1 MIREL
6 IGGVY
11 FGKRQENAA
20 GEAYDTT
27 EYSVEQVQRVAR
39 LQEFSLLIANHTR
52 LFIQL
57 IKQMG
62 GYFVFIYTSNQT
74 LGYLFFNI
82 IHP

>member
-52 LFIQL
+52 LYTPVTRHLDTSSL
-57 IKQMG
+57 I
-62 GYFVFIYTSNQT
+62 
-74 LGYLFFNI
+74 
-82 IHP
+82 